1 VQAATST
8 AVAGV
13 RRPARSRF
21 NRHTFVP
28 YLFLLPFF
36 TIQAVFL
43 LYPVVSAFFLSLY
56 QATGV
61 GSRRFI
67 GLGNYIALAQDQRYL
82 HALANTTEYALGSI
96 FILSPLALLI
106 ALAVRSFMV
115 PSPNFKSFY
124 RLAYFLPQ
132 LTSFVVI
139 ALMFALVFDTD
150 YGLLNGFL
158 TSLGLS
164 KVNWLRSADLAMPS
178 IILVSIWTFVGI
190 NSLYFLAGL
199 QNIPEEVNEAAAIDG
214 ASRLQAFWHVTL
226 PLLRPTLLFVIIQAT
241 IFSYQVFEL
250 PYLLTGGGP
259 SDASLTVVIYLY
271 QSGFQQFKLGY
282 AAAIGYSLGIISI
295 LLALIQLRVFRR
307 WSEV

>member
-1 VQAATST
+1 MQAESAAVVGLRHARPRVQ
-8 AVAGV
+8 
-13 RRPARSRF
+13 RR
-21 NRHTFVP
+21 TFVP

-43 LYPVVSAFFLSLY
+43 LYPVVSALFLSLF

-67 GLGNYIALAQDQRYL
+67 GLGNYVALAQDPRYL
-82 HALANTTEYALGSI
+82 HALLNTTEYALGSI
-96 FILSPLALLI
+96 FLLSPLALLI
-106 ALAVRSFMV
+106 ALAVRSFIV
-115 PSPNFKSFY
+115 PSDNAKSLY

-139 ALMFALVFDTD
+139 ALMFALVFDKD
-150 YGLLNGFL
+150 YGLLNNFLAGF
-158 TSLGLS
+158 GLP
-164 KVNWLRSADLAMPS
+164 KIGWLRESSLAMPS
-178 IILVSIWTFVGI
+178 VIMVGIWTFVGI

-199 QNIPEEVNEAAAIDG
+199 QNIPHEVNEAAAIDG
-214 ASRLQAFWHVTL
+214 AGRLQTFYYVTL
-226 PLLRPTLLFVIIQAT
+226 PMLRPTLLFVIIQAT
-241 IFSYQVFEL
+241 IFSYQIFDL

-271 QSGFQQFKLGY
+271 QAGFQQFKLGY

-295 LLALIQLRVFRR
+295 ALSLIQLRVFRR

>member
-1 VQAATST
+1 MQAEST
-8 AVAGV
+8 AVMGV
-13 RRPARSRF
+13 RQARPRHLARAF
-21 NRHTFVP
+21 TP
-28 YLFLLPFF
+28 YLFILPFF

-43 LYPVVSAFFLSLY
+43 LYPVVSALFLSFY

-61 GSRRFI
+61 GARKFI
-67 GLGNYIALAQDQRYL
+67 GLGNYVALAQDPRYL
-82 HALANTTEYALGSI
+82 HALLNTTEYALGSI

-106 ALAVRSFMV
+106 ALAVRSFIV
-115 PSPNFKSFY
+115 PGDNTRSFY
-124 RLAYFLPQ
+124 RLAYFMPQ

-139 ALMFALVFDTD
+139 ALMFALVFDKD
-150 YGLLNGFL
+150 YGLLNNFLAGF
-158 TSLGLS
+158 GLP
-164 KVNWLRSADLAMPS
+164 KVGWLRESGLAMPS
-178 IILVSIWTFVGI
+178 VIMVSIWTFVGI

-199 QNIPEEVNEAAAIDG
+199 QNIPAEVNETAAIDG
-214 ASRLQAFWHVTL
+214 AGRWQSFWYVTL
-226 PLLRPTLLFVIIQAT
+226 PMLRPTLLFVIIQAT
-241 IFSYQVFEL
+241 IFSYQVFDL

-295 LLALIQLRVFRR
+295 VLSLIQLRVFRR